1 MRMKIS
7 WAFNSLPP
15 DSVAAARSC
24 LTINLLGLPGLGSWI
39 AGRKVG
45 LIQAIFALL
54 GLIVTATG
62 CISFVVAWIHA
73 GQLPE
78 TLMSNLLLSFEG
90 VALFLTGWVW
100 ALMTGLSIMH
110 TARAAQQ

>member
-1 MRMKIS
+1 MKIS

-15 DSVAAARSC
+15 NSVAAARSC

-45 LIQAIFALL
+45 LVQAALAL
-54 GLIVTATG
+54 SGMIVSAMG
-62 CISFVVAWIHA
+62 VISFVVGWIHT
-73 GQLPE
+73 GHQPE
-78 TLMSNLLLSFEG
+78 TLMSDLKLSFEG

-100 ALMTGLSIMH
+100 ALITGLTLMH
-110 TARAAQQ
+110 AARAGKQ

>member
-1 MRMKIS
+1 MLMKIS
-7 WAFNSLPP
+7 SGFKSLPP

-39 AGRKVG
+39 AGRRVG
-45 LIQAIFALL
+45 LIQAALALL
-54 GLIVTATG
+54 GMIVTATG
-62 CISFVVAWIHA
+62 CISFVVAWIRA

-78 TLMSNLLLSFEG
+78 TLMSDLRLSFEG

-100 ALMTGLSIMH
+100 ALITSLSIMRI
-110 TARAAQQ
+110 ARATRQ